1 MPRLCVL
8 FPMLCFVGTDDLS
21 SPLCATSPTGGST
34 HLPCRAGSM
43 YPAVLLLSFRV
54 CRGGRLCPPART
66 GVGIRLSKKGSG
78 LPRRCAPRNDRLFST
93 ASAEAGLCPAFAVLQ
108 ERAAENAIHAGTPC
122 MKRFSAVKN
131 RGIKSAPIQ
140 TKSGICGNER
150 RKTAAGGRMNG
161 RGAERKMKFCAFRY
175 CKNFTPAI

>member
-1 MPRLCVL
+1 MSWYASCCGAAADCEEESRGGALPRLCVL

-21 SPLCATSPTGGST
+21 SPLCAPYPTGGST

-54 CRGGRLCPPART
+54 CRGGRLCPHWLALTDFFDSLR
-66 GVGIRLSKKGSG
+66 G
-78 LPRRCAPRNDRLFST
+78 
-93 ASAEAGLCPAFAVLQ
+93 GLCPASAVLQ

-140 TKSGICGNER
+140 TKSGICGNKR

-161 RGAERKMKFCAFRY
+161 RGAERKMKFFAFRY

>member
-1 MPRLCVL
+1 MSLAWESVPPKRRRFAPRNDSAAL
-8 FPMLCFVGTDDLS
+8 PRRRDVGT
-21 SPLCATSPTGGST
+21 PSPTGDST
-34 HLPCRAGSM
+34 YLPCRAEPM
-43 YPAVLLLSFRV
+43 CPAALLLSFRV

-66 GVGIRLSKKGSG
+66 
-78 LPRRCAPRNDRLFST
+78 FST
-93 ASAEAGLCPAFAVLQ
+93 VSEAGLCPAFAVLQ
-108 ERAAENAIHAGTPC
+108 ERTAENAIHAGTPC
-122 MKRFSAVKN
+122 TKRFSAVKN

-161 RGAERKMKFCAFRY
+161 RGAERKMKFCTFRY

>member
-1 MPRLCVL
+1 MSWYASCCGAAADCEEESRGGALPRLYVL

-21 SPLCATSPTGGST
+21 SPLCAPSPTGGST

-54 CRGGRLCPPART
+54 CRGGRLCPPAQT
-66 GVGIRLSKKGSG
+66 
-78 LPRRCAPRNDRLFST
+78 FST
-93 ASAEAGLCPAFAVLQ
+93 VSEAGQSPASAVLQ

-122 MKRFSAVKN
+122 TKRFSAVKN